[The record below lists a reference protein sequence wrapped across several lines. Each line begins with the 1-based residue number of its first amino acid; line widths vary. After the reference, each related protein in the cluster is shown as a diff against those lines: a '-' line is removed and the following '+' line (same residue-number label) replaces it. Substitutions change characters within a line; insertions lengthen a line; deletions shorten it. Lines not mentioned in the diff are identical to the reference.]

1 MLVYPLLQPSRNI
14 IGSRPINL
22 GRFRKPERDSGS
34 QVMRPSS
41 SLEIVP
47 RNSQLLASATE
58 YAKRVV
64 AKVRR
69 LRLTTLSSPAAI
81 ADHFSNGGAEPSD
94 RSSGIPPDA
103 GEMATRDHCQ
113 RSPG

>member
-1 MLVYPLLQPSRNI
+1 MLIYPLLQPSRNI

-34 QVMRPSS
+34 QVMRPSN

-58 YAKRVV
+58 YTKSVV

-69 LRLTTLSSPAAI
+69 LRLTTLSSPVAI
-81 ADHFSNGGAEPSD
+81 ADHLPNGGAEPGNRNCRVS
-94 RSSGIPPDA
+94 PDS
-103 GEMATRDHCQ
+103 R
-113 RSPG
+113 